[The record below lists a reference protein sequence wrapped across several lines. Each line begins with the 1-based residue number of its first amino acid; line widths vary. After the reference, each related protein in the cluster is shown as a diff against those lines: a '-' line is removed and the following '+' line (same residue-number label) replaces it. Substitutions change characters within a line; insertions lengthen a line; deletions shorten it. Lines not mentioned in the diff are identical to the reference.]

1 MHFSIFIFN
10 QGSHTHARTHTH
22 THTHTHT
29 FYILM
34 FIAHAYWT
42 EQTLIENNATSE
54 DFSINITVI
63 LLQCLP
69 CC

>member
-1 MHFSIFIFN
+1 
-10 QGSHTHARTHTH
+10 
-22 THTHTHT
+22 
-29 FYILM
+29 M

-69 CC
+69 CCKANVLYVVINYSRWKIIY